1 LAALESIV
9 GRTFVLMPNT
19 GELELLT
26 GISDYKKDVKAML
39 KEGVK
44 VAAVKLGNRGCYVT
58 DGRQTIACIIH

>member
-1 LAALESIV
+1 
-9 GRTFVLMPNT
+9 MPNT

-26 GISDYKKDVKAML
+26 DISDYKKGVKAML